1 MEFNGINNETN
12 GIDGFERRLSERA
25 SAIDELMELV
35 KSIGGRW
42 ERERRLIRR
51 QQSIHSAIYW
61 WMSWCGGGEENQSSG
76 APSSAHRCA
85 ASSSTNSFFSFS
97 RCARRKE
104 ECCWRRVVFSS
115 ANWIYEICGLWA
127 LAPLCRERIP
137 FHCFLSKQFH
147 FISLALLLLNW
158 REKTSCGS
166 KFDLV
171 Y

>member
-85 ASSSTNSFFSFS
+85 ASQAINNQLSLHSSTQKEVLMRWMKKVCWLGGESWAPLNLFNCWVMSRRLLYRGRPPLQEFHNSFRFF
-97 RCARRKE
+97 
-104 ECCWRRVVFSS
+104 
-115 ANWIYEICGLWA
+115 A
-127 LAPLCRERIP
+127 LAC
-137 FHCFLSKQFH
+137 S
-147 FISLALLLLNW
+147 FI
-158 REKTSCGS
+158 
-166 KFDLV
+166 F
-171 Y
+171 